1 MSSWLVHI
9 SNDPYYWL
17 FPVSILLAILFVL
30 GTKKV
35 RNIPAK
41 KFLNGFS
48 KFIDFWLGGD
58 LLLFVVIVLIVV
70 SLIIWR

>member
-1 MSSWLVHI
+1 MSAWLHI

-17 FPVSILLAILFVL
+17 FPVSILLAILFVF

-35 RNIPAK
+35 KNVPTK
-41 KFLNGFS
+41 KFLDKFS
-48 KFIDFWLGGD
+48 KLIDFWLGGD